1 MALTGAMSAG
11 ISGLKAHMDAL
22 NVVGNNV
29 ANVNTQGY
37 KPGRVTFMESI
48 YSTQSAGSAGTAT
61 VGGTNPQQIG
71 YGVGVGTIDL
81 DMSSQSLDSTGRG
94 MDCAI
99 QGDGFFL
106 VGDKTHDIDSMD
118 ALKGLTLTR
127 VGNFEFRDGY
137 LTDGQGNVVYGFITR
152 SNGDDPGTTP
162 GDKPSTDL
170 VPIRLPMKSTDPNSK
185 GDAVYVGVDNQ
196 TGANVYPDNDPA
208 ATVDGFV
215 DLENISIDKNGK
227 ITGTNKDTGD
237 PVVVGYIAL
246 GSVENLNGVLHTEGP
261 YYTAGNAAGD
271 IRVGTPGNSVTG
283 NLRNDK
289 ITDGNNVVDPD
300 SALAEGSGATLMT
313 GFLEASGTDLATEFA
328 NMIIYQRGYQ
338 ANTRIVTVTDT
349 MLEELVHMKRSEM
362 ELPISPTPG
371 GVGGLGRGGRHDD

>member
-61 VGGTNPQQIG
+61 VGGTNPRQTG
-71 YGVGVGTIDL
+71 YGVGIGTIDL
-81 DMSSQSLDSTGRG
+81 DMSSRSLDSTGRG

-152 SNGDDPGTTP
+152 SNGDAPGTTP

-261 YYTAGNAAGD
+261 YYTAGDAAGD

-338 ANTRIVTVTDT
+338 ANTRIVTVTET
-349 MLEELVHMKRSEM
+349 MLEELVNMKRSEM
-362 ELPISPTPG
+362 ELPISPTPP
-371 GVGGLGRGGRHDD
+371 GVGGLGRGGRHGD